1 MTAAKV
7 SKLMKDNGVKFVD
20 LRFTDTRGKEQHVT
34 IPSGE
39 LNAAFYKDGKKSSFK
54 ERRKN
59 KQDRRK
65 SVREGVIV
73 SLSFKDDRRVLPD
86 RRKKNLHTNYT
97 I

>member
-1 MTAAKV
+1 MDIVVGKIQSAKEEGTHKK
-7 SKLMKDNGVKFVD
+7 S
-20 LRFTDTRGKEQHVT
+20 
-34 IPSGE
+34 
-39 LNAAFYKDGKKSSFK
+39 FYKDGKKSSFK

-86 RRKKNLHTNYT
+86 RRKANLRKNPYT

>member
-1 MTAAKV
+1 MDIVVGKIQSAKEEGTH
-7 SKLMKDNGVKFVD
+7 KKY
-20 LRFTDTRGKEQHVT
+20 
-34 IPSGE
+34 
-39 LNAAFYKDGKKSSFK
+39 FYKDGKYSSFK

-65 SVREGVIV
+65 NVREGVIV

-86 RRKKNLHTNYT
+86 RRKANSQKNPYS

>member
-1 MTAAKV
+1 MDIVVGKIQSAKEEGTHKK
-7 SKLMKDNGVKFVD
+7 SF
-20 LRFTDTRGKEQHVT
+20 F
-34 IPSGE
+34 
-39 LNAAFYKDGKKSSFK
+39 KDGKKLSLK

-86 RRKKNLHTNYT
+86 RRKANLRKNPYT

>member
-1 MTAAKV
+1 MDIVVGKIQSAKEEGTHKK
-7 SKLMKDNGVKFVD
+7 SIF
-20 LRFTDTRGKEQHVT
+20 
-34 IPSGE
+34 
-39 LNAAFYKDGKKSSFK
+39 KDGKKSSFK

-86 RRKKNLHTNYT
+86 RRKANLRKNPYT

>member
-1 MTAAKV
+1 MDIVVGKIQSAKEDGTHKK
-7 SKLMKDNGVKFVD
+7 S
-20 LRFTDTRGKEQHVT
+20 
-34 IPSGE
+34 
-39 LNAAFYKDGKKSSFK
+39 FYQDGKKSSFK

-86 RRKKNLHTNYT
+86 RRKANSQKNPYT
-97 I
+97 S

>member
-1 MTAAKV
+1 MDIVVGKIRSAKEEGAQKK
-7 SKLMKDNGVKFVD
+7 S
-20 LRFTDTRGKEQHVT
+20 
-34 IPSGE
+34 
-39 LNAAFYKDGKKSSFK
+39 FYKDGKKSSFK

-73 SLSFKDDRRVLPD
+73 SLSFKVDRRVLPD
-86 RRKKNLHTNYT
+86 RRKTNSYTNHT

>member
-1 MTAAKV
+1 MDIVIGKIRPAKEEKAQKK
-7 SKLMKDNGVKFVD
+7 S
-20 LRFTDTRGKEQHVT
+20 
-34 IPSGE
+34 
-39 LNAAFYKDGKKSSFK
+39 FYKEDKKSSIK

-73 SLSFKDDRRVLPD
+73 SLSFKDDRRVVPD
-86 RRKKNLHTNYT
+86 RRKTNLNTNYT

>member
-1 MTAAKV
+1 MDIVVGRIRPAKDER
-7 SKLMKDNGVKFVD
+7 SQKK
-20 LRFTDTRGKEQHVT
+20 
-34 IPSGE
+34 S
-39 LNAAFYKDGKKSSFK
+39 FYKEGKKSSLK

-86 RRKKNLHTNYT
+86 RRKKNFHTNYT
-97 I
+97 LFR

>member
-1 MTAAKV
+1 MDIVVGKIQSAKEEGTHKK
-7 SKLMKDNGVKFVD
+7 SF
-20 LRFTDTRGKEQHVT
+20 F
-34 IPSGE
+34 
-39 LNAAFYKDGKKSSFK
+39 KDGKKSSLK

-86 RRKKNLHTNYT
+86 RRKANLRKNPYT

>member
-1 MTAAKV
+1 MDIVVGTIQSAKDEGTH
-7 SKLMKDNGVKFVD
+7 KK
-20 LRFTDTRGKEQHVT
+20 
-34 IPSGE
+34 P
-39 LNAAFYKDGKKSSFK
+39 FYKDGKKSSSK

-73 SLSFKDDRRVLPD
+73 SLSSKNDRRALPD
-86 RRKKNLHTNYT
+86 RRKANSQKNLYT

>member
-1 MTAAKV
+1 MDIVVGKIQSAKEEGTH
-7 SKLMKDNGVKFVD
+7 KKY
-20 LRFTDTRGKEQHVT
+20 
-34 IPSGE
+34 
-39 LNAAFYKDGKKSSFK
+39 FYKDGKKSSFK

-65 SVREGVIV
+65 NVREGVIV

-86 RRKKNLHTNYT
+86 RRKANLRKNPYT